1 MRKSVLTLA
10 VATLLG
16 ACSSLGPPPT
26 TPPPPIAARASPPQ
40 TEPPPQPVVQPPAP
54 APKLPRVVRID
65 NHSIAAFRESWAL
78 LRASLSPTELAALND
93 AVVRLAFVRYGGAT
107 NLPVNLRLSPIVP
120 ELIRDRIDGLSF
132 AEIIALAP

>member
-1 MRKSVLTLA
+1 M
-10 VATLLG
+10 
-16 ACSSLGPPPT
+16 
-26 TPPPPIAARASPPQ
+26 
-40 TEPPPQPVVQPPAP
+40 
-54 APKLPRVVRID
+54 VRID

>member
-16 ACSSLGPPPT
+16 ACSSLGPPP